1 MKKSYYELPTTT
13 ERSHE
18 FGKRMKEAKKNN
30 PEVYASYLGLT
41 YKGKEKISTI
51 LKRIKKRMKK

>member
-1 MKKSYYELPTTT
+1 MKNQNQTSI
-13 ERSHE
+13 ERANE
-18 FGKRMKEAKKNN
+18 FTKKMKEAKKNN

-51 LKRIKKRMKK
+51 LKRIKRRMRK